1 MRSWKW
7 CRSSPSPQRFQRLEW
22 ALPERPD
29 RYPETRRALPKRVA
43 GFEFET
49 KFLRLCPGQFPEP
62 SISPDSIFLSPQ
74 VLVLPVFV
82 PLIADSTCQ
91 PPVHGK
97 NLRRQCARHLS
108 TLKMA
113 GFEAPFG
120 GWFWAPNDTQT
131 MCELLRKIKETGL
144 TCTITLVLDN
154 ARYQRNDEVMG
165 LAHDLGITLLF
176 LPSYSPNLAPHWT
189 L

>member
-1 MRSWKW
+1 M
-7 CRSSPSPQRFQRLEW
+7 FLHRLQQ
-22 ALPERPD
+22 LERTLFEQPD
-29 RYPETRRALPKRVA
+29 RCPETRRAPRRTRWALPKRVA

-49 KFLRLCPGQFPEP
+49 KFLRRCRDQFPEL

-120 GWFWAPNDTQT
+120 GWFWAPNDK
-131 MCELLRKIKETGL
+131 LL
-144 TCTITLVLDN
+144 DD
-154 ARYQRNDEVMG
+154 DER
-165 LAHDLGITLLF
+165 
-176 LPSYSPNLAPHWT
+176 WQC
-189 L
+189 